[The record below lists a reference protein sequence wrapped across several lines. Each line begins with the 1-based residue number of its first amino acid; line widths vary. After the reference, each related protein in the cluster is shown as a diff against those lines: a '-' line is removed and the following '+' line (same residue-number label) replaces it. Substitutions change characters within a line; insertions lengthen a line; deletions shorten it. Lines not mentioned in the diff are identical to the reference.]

1 MRNII
6 KNRFAIFELP
16 LARAFLLSA
25 LLFNVVTWIVTARSY
40 SPTEDFVPLHYTI
53 YFGIDL
59 FGPWQYLYTYAAW
72 GAVIVIVNTVIA
84 SLILRRHQALA
95 LLFTGVTPVLLL
107 FLGIGLAMVV
117 TQLL

>member
-1 MRNII
+1 MRSII
-6 KNRFAIFELP
+6 KDRIAVFKLP

-40 SPTEDFVPLHYTI
+40 NPTEDFVPLHYTI

-59 FGPWQYLYTYAAW
+59 FGPWQYLFTFAAW
-72 GAVIVIVNTVIA
+72 GTVILLVNTVIA
-84 SLILRRHQALA
+84 SLIVRRHQALA
-95 LLFTGVTPVLLL
+95 LLFTGVTPVLLI
-107 FLGIGLAMVV
+107 FFGIGLAMVV